1 MEYSLRQTQPR
12 FGYANKSLRFAVAAL
27 YILIVMLAVAD
38 GLIAKFTLMEG
49 MRGEV
54 IFIDLPPL
62 NWSLLGSGF
71 LFLILLEWLESY
83 LYPRRL
89 HILTRLLFIGLKL
102 TCVVVIS
109 MVDPSNR
116 SIYLWPLILY
126 TLHFYFGVFSVLPI
140 LTLIVLE
147 FLFIDAN
154 YSGSSILE
162 ISSLLIM
169 FVFAIIIKRD
179 EQMRERNLEL
189 YRELESYAALSASV
203 AKQDER
209 DRISRDLHDTLG
221 HYLAGMNIQLQKAA
235 AYRSINEEESITAIN
250 LAQQAS
256 TDAMRELRQTLSDL
270 REIEEETVFEDQI
283 DKLVTQLR
291 ANGLNLTCNLKGSS
305 RGYSELILMTIQK
318 VIQEALN
325 NVLKHAGTEHSELSI
340 EFGRR
345 NVTVIIA
352 DDGIGFSR
360 REIDE
365 QKSFGLRGLQER
377 VDLVSGKLVIKS
389 RQGEGTTL
397 QVILPKRLAE

>member
-1 MEYSLRQTQPR
+1 MEYSLRQTQLR
-12 FGYANKSLRFAVAAL
+12 FRYANKSLRFTVAAL

-38 GLIAKFTLMEG
+38 GLIEKFTLMEG
-49 MRGEV
+49 IRGELV
-54 IFIDLPPL
+54 FIDLPPL

-71 LFLILLEWLESY
+71 LFLIMLEWLESY
-83 LYPRRL
+83 LYPRQL
-89 HILTRLLFIGLKL
+89 HILTRLLFISLRL

-116 SIYLWPLILY
+116 SIYLWPLILF
-126 TLHFYFGVFSVLPI
+126 TLSFYFGIFSVLPI
-140 LTLIVLE
+140 LILIVLE
-147 FLFIDAN
+147 FLFIDAS

-169 FVFAIIIKRD
+169 FVFATIIRRD

-270 REIEEETVFEDQI
+270 RKIEEETVFEDQI
-283 DKLVTQLR
+283 DTLVTQLR

-345 NVTVIIA
+345 NVTVVIA

-365 QKSFGLRGLQER
+365 QKNFGLRGLQER

-389 RQGEGTTL
+389 RQGEGTIL